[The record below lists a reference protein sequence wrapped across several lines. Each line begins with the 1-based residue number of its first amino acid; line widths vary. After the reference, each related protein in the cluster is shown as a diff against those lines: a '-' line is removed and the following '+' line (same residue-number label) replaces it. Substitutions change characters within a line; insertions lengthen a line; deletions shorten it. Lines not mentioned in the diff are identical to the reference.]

1 MKKTLIYTCIL
12 STSMLFSCNNFLDQL
27 PDSRSPLNNKEQ
39 IAELL
44 TSAYPKASYIGF
56 CEVMSDN
63 AGEASEGSFY
73 DSNARAF
80 AWSDNY
86 QPDAYD
92 SPQTYWSAC
101 YAAIA
106 VANQALEAIPEND
119 KLYNAQRGEALV
131 ARAYSHFMLVNLFS
145 KFYDQATAGNDPGI
159 PYLTKPDTKML
170 TKYDRKSVA
179 YVYEMIEKDL
189 VAGMP
194 LIDNNEY
201 KVPGFHFNRSAT
213 YAFATRFYLFKKDYD
228 NALKYAQLA
237 FPGNTIGDYM
247 RPTKL
252 YRSKDA
258 AYIRENFTRA
268 SEPSNLLL
276 GEAASMWYRMNR
288 AYTFGVN
295 SEKISNIITGSNVNG
310 AAWAISTYQVYG
322 DGVKF
327 AIKFREHFV
336 TTSIGATT
344 GEPYIMAP
352 LFVTDEV
359 LFNRA
364 EAKIYKQDYDGALN
378 DLNIFVAK
386 NSNATS
392 PLTYQKIENFYGSD
406 LSKEQGLL
414 ATLLD
419 FKRVA
424 FIHEGM
430 RWFDNIRYNMPIE
443 HVYYNGSRIQLATN
457 DPRRIM
463 QLPPEA
469 TLSGLELNPR

>member
-1 MKKTLIYTCIL
+1 
-12 STSMLFSCNNFLDQL
+12 MLFSCNNFLDQL

-213 YAFATRFYLFKKDYD
+213 YAFATRFYLFKK
-228 NALKYAQLA
+228 
-237 FPGNTIGDYM
+237 IMIM
-247 RPTKL
+247 R
-252 YRSKDA
+252 
-258 AYIRENFTRA
+258 
-268 SEPSNLLL
+268 
-276 GEAASMWYRMNR
+276 
-288 AYTFGVN
+288 
-295 SEKISNIITGSNVNG
+295 
-310 AAWAISTYQVYG
+310 
-322 DGVKF
+322 
-327 AIKFREHFV
+327 
-336 TTSIGATT
+336 
-344 GEPYIMAP
+344 
-352 LFVTDEV
+352 
-359 LFNRA
+359 
-364 EAKIYKQDYDGALN
+364 
-378 DLNIFVAK
+378 
-386 NSNATS
+386 
-392 PLTYQKIENFYGSD
+392 
-406 LSKEQGLL
+406 
-414 ATLLD
+414 
-419 FKRVA
+419 
-424 FIHEGM
+424 
-430 RWFDNIRYNMPIE
+430 
-443 HVYYNGSRIQLATN
+443 
-457 DPRRIM
+457 
-463 QLPPEA
+463 
-469 TLSGLELNPR
+469 